1 MTDQNLQPQPS
12 VPQPPTVSDSQAAP
26 AGPTTS
32 APGYAAAPV
41 APAAPGT
48 APVVPGKGLG
58 IAGLV
63 LAIVLPLIGLIV
75 SIIAK
80 AKSKKAGVK
89 NTPATA
95 GIIVGAI
102 LTAVGIIV
110 AIIIVAVSASLVG
123 GVVEMCGELGPG
135 VWEVDGVT
143 YTCG

>member
-1 MTDQNLQPQPS
+1 MTDTNLPQPLAS
-12 VPQPPTVSDSQAAP
+12 QPPAPQPPAAQQPASQPPAPVATAAE
-26 AGPTTS
+26 
-32 APGYAAAPV
+32 YAAAP
-41 APAAPGT
+41 A

-58 IAGLV
+58 IAGLI
-63 LAIVLPLIGLIV
+63 LAIFLPLIGLIV

-80 AKSKKAGVK
+80 SKSKKAGVK

-102 LTAVGIIV
+102 LTVVGVTVMIVII
-110 AIIIVAVSASLVG
+110 AVSASLVG
-123 GVVEMCGELGPG
+123 GLAEVCSELGTG